1 MRQNREQRR
10 KNAKAKARL
19 NQELKVH
26 CQMCLDAALIAAND
40 VFQCG
45 PGRCEDFVIAYSR
58 NFSEI
63 LEDFNSVD
71 ADYAFADIDR
81 RLEKICGD
89 KFVPYTERYAQ
100 RG

>member
-19 NQELKVH
+19 NQGLRVH

-40 VFQCG
+40 VFGCG
-45 PGRCEDFVIAYSR
+45 PGRCEEFVVAYSR
-58 NFSEI
+58 NFSAI
-63 LEDFNSVD
+63 LDDFGTD

-81 RLEKICGD
+81 RLAKICGE
-89 KFVPYTERYAQ
+89 KFVPYKERYAHA
-100 RG
+100 R